1 MENWSKKDEF
11 KGKLKQTRLVK
22 WSTGSLIEDWSKHGQ
37 FNGVLDTGSLMEN
50 WSKQGQFNGAL
61 VV

>member
-22 WSTGSLIEDWSKHGQ
+22 WSTGSLIEDWSKHSK

-50 WSKQGQFNGAL
+50 WSKQG
-61 VV
+61 